1 MGLVFYDCETAPSPR
16 RARMVIT
23 EKRAPVEVVNIDL
36 GAGEQ
41 FSEAFRAVNPAC
53 TVPCLKLE
61 TGEVLTD
68 NAGIARYLE
77 EVFPDPALMG
87 ADPLEKARVAEWT
100 WRVEFEGLT
109 AVMEVLRNKSK
120 RMVDRALPGPHPT
133 PQIPQLVERG
143 AMRLGHFWPALNAR
157 LEEKPWLAGEHFSV
171 ADIAAFVLVEFSA
184 WVKLAP
190 GEDFAALHR
199 FHEAVK
205 ARPSGQV

>member
-1 MGLVFYDCETAPSPR
+1 MGLVFYDCATAPSPR

-23 EKRAPVEVVNIDL
+23 EKRAPVEIVQVDL

-41 FSEAFRAVNPAC
+41 FSEAFQAVNPRC

-61 TGEVLTD
+61 DGQVLTE

-77 EVFPDPALMG
+77 EIFPEPPLLG
-87 ADPLEKARVAEWT
+87 TTPLEKARVAEWT
-100 WRVEFEGLT
+100 WRVEFEGLS

-133 PQIPQLVERG
+133 PQIPELVERG
-143 AMRLGHFWPALNAR
+143 AMRLQHFWPELDAR
-157 LEEKPWLAGEHFSV
+157 LQDQPSLGGDHFSV

-184 WVKLAP
+184 WVKLSP
-190 GEDFAALHR
+190 GEEHGALHR
-199 FHEAVK
+199 FHQAVK